1 MFFSV
6 FWTAYIPVTLIILSL
21 VGERLKQFLRES
33 GAHAWVTGSGP
44 RRQCRSCVRSRPTAP
59 TLRWPCSMFHR
70 SSQSGLNA

>member
-33 GAHAWVTGSGP
+33 RARAWVTGSGP
-44 RRQCRSCVRSRPTAP
+44 RRVRRSR
-59 TLRWPCSMFHR
+59 
-70 SSQSGLNA
+70 

>member
-33 GAHAWVTGSGP
+33 RAHTWVTGSGP
-44 RRQCRSCVRSRPTAP
+44 RRVRRSR
-59 TLRWPCSMFHR
+59 
-70 SSQSGLNA
+70 